1 MLALAMQARK
11 FHPIARVST
20 VLRKNKVLDPL
31 VGSPTT
37 GTLIVQTLA
46 TAEGDNM
53 LGWIL
58 GAMAYDTLRNLNDT
72 LAEKQKRE
80 QERDRRVRAI
90 IRKNS
95 KKRK

>member
-1 MLALAMQARK
+1 
-11 FHPIARVST
+11 
-20 VLRKNKVLDPL
+20 
-31 VGSPTT
+31 
-37 GTLIVQTLA
+37 
-46 TAEGDNM
+46 M

-80 QERDRRVRAI
+80 EERDRRVRAI

-95 KKRK
+95 RKRK

>member
-1 MLALAMQARK
+1 
-11 FHPIARVST
+11 
-20 VLRKNKVLDPL
+20 
-31 VGSPTT
+31 
-37 GTLIVQTLA
+37 
-46 TAEGDNM
+46 M

-72 LAEKQKRE
+72 LAEKQKKE

-95 KKRK
+95 RKRK

>member
-1 MLALAMQARK
+1 
-11 FHPIARVST
+11 
-20 VLRKNKVLDPL
+20 
-31 VGSPTT
+31 
-37 GTLIVQTLA
+37 
-46 TAEGDNM
+46 M

-58 GAMAYDTLRNLNDT
+58 GAMTYDTLRNLNET
-72 LAEKQKRE
+72 LKEKEKRE

>member
-1 MLALAMQARK
+1 
-11 FHPIARVST
+11 
-20 VLRKNKVLDPL
+20 
-31 VGSPTT
+31 
-37 GTLIVQTLA
+37 
-46 TAEGDNM
+46 M